1 MKKIVSVLVL
11 GLGLNVFA
19 TETTFKVNFDILQA
33 GKSIAKAN
41 VLTKINEPATLVQE
55 KDGSSITLVVTPSE
69 SELSVKGSVFSKSN
83 SKDNVSIDK
92 TFTTQNSSTEIFN
105 LKSAEGI
112 EYTFIIVTEKNKI
125 KK

>member
-19 TETTFKVNFDILQA
+19 AETAYKVSFDILQA

-83 SKDNVSIDK
+83 
-92 TFTTQNSSTEIFN
+92 
-105 LKSAEGI
+105 
-112 EYTFIIVTEKNKI
+112 
-125 KK
+125 

>member
-1 MKKIVSVLVL
+1 MVLTIFC
-11 GLGLNVFA
+11 LGLNLFA
-19 TETTFKVNFDILQA
+19 AETTFKVNFDILKA

-69 SELSVKGSVFSKSN
+69 SQLNVKGSVFSKSN

-92 TFTTQNSSTEIFN
+92 IFTTQNNSTEIFN

-112 EYTFIIVTEKNKI
+112 EYTFKIVTEKNKAT
-125 KK
+125 K